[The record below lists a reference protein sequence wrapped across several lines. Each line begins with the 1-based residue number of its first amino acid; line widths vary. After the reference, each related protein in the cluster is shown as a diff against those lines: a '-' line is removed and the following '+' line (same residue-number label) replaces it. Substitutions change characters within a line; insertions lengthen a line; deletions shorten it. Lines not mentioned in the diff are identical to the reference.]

1 MRQKLVYIR
10 VAHRAFPTV
19 QDFIRKLLE
28 VRPDIRLTAKG
39 CLEHPWLLSAGDD
52 LAAVREGRVPYP
64 DPLPLVP
71 HGAVS
76 QDSLD
81 VSMSIL
87 AEHGGNGIVADMSL
101 DEQRGAVGDVQ
112 QQQGAFSQITNPSQ
126 NPTYRMPGAFH
137 HLSTRNAL
145 QRRSK
150 VIADA
155 ESNGKKLPEI
165 PEEMIANV
173 NAENGAG
180 PSTTNGARR
189 DVSMDNEGTSNVV
202 VVPEETESSEQQELH
217 FGSQPREPEHGVRR
231 SKRAGRVAEPESV
244 AVKGGISKR
253 GAGAGTRTKRGAG
266 RKVEDIQEE
275 EDEVMREAASPMRSR
290 R

>member
-1 MRQKLVYIR
+1 M
-10 VAHRAFPTV
+10 
-19 QDFIRKLLE
+19 
-28 VRPDIRLTAKG
+28 TAQG
-39 CLEHPWLLSAGDD
+39 SLEHPWLLSAGDD

-64 DPLPLVP
+64 EPLPLVP
-71 HGAVS
+71 HGAMS

-87 AEHGGNGIVADMSL
+87 SEYGGNGIVADMSL

-137 HLSTRNAL
+137 HPSTKHGL

-150 VIADA
+150 VIAEA
-155 ESNGKKLPEI
+155 ESSGKKLPEI

-173 NAENGAG
+173 NAENAAG
-180 PSTTNGARR
+180 PSNTNGAHH
-189 DVSMDNEGTSNVV
+189 DFSMDHEETSDLVA
-202 VVPEETESSEQQELH
+202 VPEESESSEQKELQ

-231 SKRAGRVAEPESV
+231 SKRTGRVTEPESATV
-244 AVKGGISKR
+244 RGGGKH
-253 GAGAGTRTKRGAG
+253 GASGASTRTRRGGG
-266 RKVEDIQEE
+266 RKVTDIQE
-275 EDEVMREAASPMRSR
+275 EDEVMREAASPKKTR

>member
-1 MRQKLVYIR
+1 MTSE
-10 VAHRAFPTV
+10 A
-19 QDFIRKLLE
+19 
-28 VRPDIRLTAKG
+28 
-39 CLEHPWLLSAGDD
+39 CLEHPWLVGAGDD
-52 LAAVREGRVPYP
+52 LAAIREGRVPYP
-64 DPLPLVP
+64 EPLPLVP
-71 HGAVS
+71 RSAMS

-87 AEHGGNGIVADMSL
+87 PEHGGSGIAADISL
-101 DEQRGAVGDVQ
+101 DEQRGAVGDVE

-137 HLSTRNAL
+137 HPSTRNGL

-155 ESNGKKLPEI
+155 ESSGKKLPEI
-165 PEEMIANV
+165 PEEMIANA
-173 NAENGAG
+173 NAENEAG
-180 PSTTNGARR
+180 PSTTNGAHR
-189 DVSMDNEGTSNVV
+189 DVSMDNEGAPSLIE
-202 VVPEETESSEQQELH
+202 VPEEPEPSEKQELH

-231 SKRAGRVAEPESV
+231 SKRAGRVAEPETAV
-244 AVKGGISKR
+244 VKGVSKR

-266 RKVEDIQEE
+266 RKVADIDE

>member
-1 MRQKLVYIR
+1 M
-10 VAHRAFPTV
+10 
-19 QDFIRKLLE
+19 
-28 VRPDIRLTAKG
+28 TAQG
-39 CLEHPWLLSAGDD
+39 CLEHPWLVGAGED

-64 DPLPLVP
+64 EPLPLVP
-71 HGAVS
+71 RGAMS

-87 AEHGGNGIVADMSL
+87 PEHGGNGITADMSL
-101 DEQRGAVGDVQ
+101 DEQQGAVGDVQ

-126 NPTYRMPGAFH
+126 NPTYGMPGAFH
-137 HLSTRNAL
+137 HPSTKHGL

-155 ESNGKKLPEI
+155 ESSGKKLPEI
-165 PEEMIANV
+165 PEEMIANA

-180 PSTTNGARR
+180 PSTTNGAHR
-189 DVSMDNEGTSNVV
+189 DISMDGGALGLG
-202 VVPEETESSEQQELH
+202 VVPEETEPSEQQEPN

-231 SKRAGRVAEPESV
+231 SKRAGRTAETEN
-244 AVKGGISKR
+244 ATVKGNVKR
-253 GAGAGTRTKRGAG
+253 GTAGAGTRTRRGTG
-266 RKVEDIQEE
+266 RKVADIQEDE
-275 EDEVMREAASPMRSR
+275 EDEVMREAASPVKAR